1 MLLSLQL
8 YFSVDFYLVD
18 ARKGKLTIDV
28 KITHEFLSSMSN
40 KLGL

>member
-1 MLLSLQL
+1 MLVLLWL

-18 ARKGKLTIDV
+18 ARKGKLITDM